1 VHQPNAATNSLHAE
15 VANIPSL
22 SRE

>member
-15 VANIPSL
+15 AANIPSL
-22 SRE
+22 SQE